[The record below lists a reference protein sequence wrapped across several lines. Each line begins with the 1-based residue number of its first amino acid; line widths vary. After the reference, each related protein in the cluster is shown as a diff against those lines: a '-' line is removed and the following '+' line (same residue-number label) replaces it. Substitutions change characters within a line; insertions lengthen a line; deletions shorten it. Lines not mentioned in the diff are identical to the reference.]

1 MCKKIKKHLTFKIY
15 CCIICFER
23 KKTVYFFNGF
33 LLLFFEAIKMGQY
46 FTNEKLP
53 SDVRKTECFVLGNK
67 FTFLTD
73 NGVFSK
79 DGLDFGSRLLLETI
93 PLEEVGG
100 KILDMGCGYGVFG
113 IILGKLTSANIDMV
127 DVNLRALHLTER
139 NAKLNGVSNVNVFES
154 NAYEK
159 ISAKYSSIIT
169 NPPIRAGKKVVY
181 DIVMNA
187 KDYLNEDGKLF
198 IVIRKEQ
205 GAKSLIVDLKKIYT
219 VEVLEKSKG
228 FYIIKCSL

>member
-1 MCKKIKKHLTFKIY
+1 
-15 CCIICFER
+15 
-23 KKTVYFFNGF
+23 
-33 LLLFFEAIKMGQY
+33 MGHY

-53 SDVRKTECFVLGNK
+53 SDIKKTECFVLGNK

-113 IILGKLTSANIDMV
+113 IILSKITSSYVDMV
-127 DVNLRALHLTER
+127 DVNLRALHLAER
-139 NAKLNGVSNVNVFES
+139 NAKLNGVSNVNIFES
-154 NAYEK
+154 NVYENV
-159 ISAKYSSIIT
+159 SGKYSTIVT

-187 KDYLNEDGKLF
+187 KDYLEDDGKLF
-198 IVIRKEQ
+198 LVIRKEQ
-205 GAKSLIVDLKKIYT
+205 GAKSLIVDLQKVYNVK
-219 VEVLEKSKG
+219 VLEKKKG
-228 FYIIKCSL
+228 FFILECSL

>member
-1 MCKKIKKHLTFKIY
+1 
-15 CCIICFER
+15 
-23 KKTVYFFNGF
+23 
-33 LLLFFEAIKMGQY
+33 MGQY
-46 FTNEKLP
+46 FTNDKLP
-53 SDVRKTECFVLGNK
+53 SDVKKTDCFVLGNK

-93 PLEEVGG
+93 LLEEVGG

-113 IILGKLTSANIDMV
+113 IIISKITSAHVDMV

-139 NAKLNGVSNVNVFES
+139 NAKLNGVSNISVYES
-154 NAYEK
+154 NVYENV
-159 ISAKYSSIIT
+159 STKYSSIVT

-187 KDYLNEDGKLF
+187 KDYLEENGKLF
-198 IVIRKEQ
+198 LVIRKEQ

-219 VEVLEKSKG
+219 VEVLKKSKG

>member
-1 MCKKIKKHLTFKIY
+1 
-15 CCIICFER
+15 
-23 KKTVYFFNGF
+23 
-33 LLLFFEAIKMGQY
+33 MGQY

-53 SDVRKTECFVLGNK
+53 SNVRKTECFVLGNK

-79 DGLDFGSRLLLETI
+79 DGLDFGSRLLLESI

-113 IILGKLTSANIDMV
+113 IVLAKLTGSCVDMV
-127 DVNLRALHLTER
+127 DVNLRALHLARR
-139 NAKLNGVSNVNVFES
+139 NADENSVNHVHVFES
-154 NAYEK
+154 NCYHN
-159 ISAKYSSIIT
+159 ISSKYSSIIT

-187 KDYLNEDGKLF
+187 RDYLEKDGKLF
-198 IVIRKEQ
+198 LVIRKEQ
-205 GAKSLIVDLKKIYT
+205 GAKSLIVDLEKVYN
-219 VEVLEKSKG
+219 VEVLEKKKG
-228 FYIIKCSL
+228 FFIIKCSF

>member
-1 MCKKIKKHLTFKIY
+1 
-15 CCIICFER
+15 
-23 KKTVYFFNGF
+23 
-33 LLLFFEAIKMGQY
+33 MGQY
-46 FTNEKLP
+46 FTNENLP
-53 SDVRKTECFVLGNK
+53 SDVKTTECFVLGNK

-113 IILGKLTSANIDMV
+113 IVLAKVTGASAVMV
-127 DVNLRALHLTER
+127 DVNLRALHLAQR
-139 NAKLNGVSNVNVFES
+139 NAKINGVSNVKVFES
-154 NAYEK
+154 YTYQN
-159 ISAKYSSIIT
+159 INTKYSVIVT

-187 KDYLNEDGKLF
+187 KDYLEDNGKLF
-198 IVIRKEQ
+198 LVIRKEQ
-205 GAKSLIVDLKKIYT
+205 GAKSLIVDLKKVYT
-219 VEVLEKSKG
+219 VCVLKKSKG
-228 FYIIKCSL
+228 FYIIECSL